1 MSGKNEANRTE
12 RPLFNDQRKV
22 LDKLAKPIG
31 SDGGLIEKETIA
43 IADDAGREWLIG
55 TRFSRLSEFVVI
67 GLWDRLAE
75 RYRPSFLFR
84 LGNVGWGLV
93 DSPLVWP
100 DEHVEY
106 LPSPREWVKRFPEFK
121 QLFYP
126 LGSLSTA
133 WLSVTGSLAP
143 LLTPMA
149 INPRAAL
156 ALIGRTQEGLATKDI
171 LEERIEAAERL
182 EPDPQPQMTSPL
194 EKEPADEDF
203 IT

>member
-1 MSGKNEANRTE
+1 MPVNTKDILNGCGPAVVEERTPMRNAPEA
-12 RPLFNDQRKV
+12 
-22 LDKLAKPIG
+22 G
-31 SDGGLIEKETIA
+31 WIE
-43 IADDAGREWLIG
+43 
-55 TRFSRLSEFVVI
+55 
-67 GLWDRLAE
+67 
-75 RYRPSFLFR
+75 
-84 LGNVGWGLV
+84 
-93 DSPLVWP
+93 
-100 DEHVEY
+100 
-106 LPSPREWVKRFPEFK
+106 
-121 QLFYP
+121 LFYP

-156 ALIGRTQEGLATKDI
+156 ALIGRTQEGLATKGI